1 MWDVNENE
9 SIWDFDVPP
18 PNVLD
23 NSLIAM
29 TPPRRRSSGDSASA
43 RSHSHDIP
51 DFFPYARRSS
61 SGSGSNN
68 SRRSN
73 SVGQP
78 QINRRSSS
86 RVYMPSRRAQ
96 TNAQAHVDWE
106 KLSLQKYLDRHPYSK
121 TGTKRKRYQSGRL
134 RTSVR
139 EEETYS
145 THHTVLPTHKFMSA
159 NNMNAL
165 NSQEVMPPA
174 KPQAYS
180 TPLSMVLQQ
189 AQHFTAEYPVV
200 PIMYKGQE
208 HMISSKQFNQ
218 LLKMTKRRETEAML
232 QEQHRRRSGPKRP
245 SLRTIAAINRSR
257 VV

>member
-29 TPPRRRSSGDSASA
+29 TPPRRRSSGDSA

-106 KLSLQKYLDRHPYSK
+106 KLSLQKYL
-121 TGTKRKRYQSGRL
+121 TGTRIPRQVPSENVISLDGHARQYEKKRHIRHIIPYCR
-134 RTSVR
+134 
-139 EEETYS
+139 
-145 THHTVLPTHKFMSA
+145 HI
-159 NNMNAL
+159 
-165 NSQEVMPPA
+165 NSCRQ
-174 KPQAYS
+174 
-180 TPLSMVLQQ
+180 
-189 AQHFTAEYPVV
+189 
-200 PIMYKGQE
+200 I
-208 HMISSKQFNQ
+208 I
-218 LLKMTKRRETEAML
+218 
-232 QEQHRRRSGPKRP
+232 
-245 SLRTIAAINRSR
+245 
-257 VV
+257 